1 MAEFAGIALAVLGV
15 FSMLLNVARG
25 SYNIFLRA
33 QLRGAEFSK
42 FQYELNYQRMI
53 FEDWGERLSGDH
65 GSLARLLSTEP
76 VTK

>member
-1 MAEFAGIALAVLGV
+1 V
-15 FSMLLNVARG
+15 
-25 SYNIFLRA
+25 
-33 QLRGAEFSK
+33 EFSK